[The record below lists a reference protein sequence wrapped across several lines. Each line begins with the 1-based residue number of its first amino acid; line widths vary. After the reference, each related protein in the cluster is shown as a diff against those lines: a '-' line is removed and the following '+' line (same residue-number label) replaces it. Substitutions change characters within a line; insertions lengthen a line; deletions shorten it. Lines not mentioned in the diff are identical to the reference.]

1 MVQSTLVKS
10 INYKEIKD
18 IDEENREYFKEFYK
32 LNDAITYNIKL
43 FDQQIEIT
51 FGLKNNSFLDKN
63 IVYYPIYLVVNDI
76 MSYQIGIL
84 ELFSND
90 LFNNLDEN
98 GDIIFDNLNNT
109 LFFSYS
115 KEFIEKIIKAKAI
128 KTIKKSKPKPPAS
141 NKKDDN
147 LDDEIDKLLEESEEP
162 DITIHDT
169 SSDKKKHTDWIQKFM
184 KDNHYTIKHTD
195 PNGNCFFEAASIAMQ
210 SIKKN
215 VSIDE
220 LRSLLSSKVND
231 EIFNTYKLLY
241 ENAIDEL
248 KKLTLELSALET
260 TKKELN
266 IQFKKT
272 KNRTDQKVIESKYY
286 NIKDNIKDNESLKLY
301 QLNLL
306 EDFKFMKDITT
317 IEQLKGFILS
327 RSYWAD
333 TWAITTIER
342 ILNVKFIILSE
353 EAYTNKDFGNIL
365 QCGQLNDELSNFEPS
380 HYIIVSYTGNHYNL
394 IEYKEI
400 GALKFTELTINIK
413 DLIKDKCLERNA
425 GPWYIIPEFKEYKDH
440 GLEEIEP
447 ELYDDDIVFQF
458 YAKSDAKP
466 YPGKGSGE
474 KIPKDRIKDFA
485 ELSRITNWRK
495 KLSNFWDGHTFDLDG
510 KKWKSVEHYY
520 QGSKFKKNNFDFY
533 KEFSLDSKSK
543 LSEDTAFAKAAG
555 DKTGKYKD
563 QQIRD
568 KKITIDPDF
577 DKRKKEEIL
586 NAQIAKFQ
594 QNDDLKDLLIKTKN
608 AKLQHYSRGTPAIV
622 FKDLMLLRKRLS

>member
-1 MVQSTLVKS
+1 MVQSTLIKS
-10 INYKEIKD
+10 INYQEVKD
-18 IDEENREYFKEFYK
+18 IDKENIEYFKEYYK

-43 FDQQIEIT
+43 FDNQIEIT
-51 FGLKNNSFLDKN
+51 FGLKNNRFLDKN
-63 IVYYPIYLVVNDI
+63 IVYYPIYLVINDI

-84 ELFSND
+84 ELFSSD

-115 KEFIEKIIKAKAI
+115 KEFIEKIIKVKEV
-128 KTIKKSKPKPPAS
+128 KEVKSLKKSKPKISDS
-141 NKKDDN
+141 NKIDDD
-147 LDDEIDKLLEESEEP
+147 LDDEIDKLLEDS
-162 DITIHDT
+162 DITSYDT
-169 SSDKKKHTDWIQKFM
+169 KNPIYWVQKFM
-184 KDNHYTIKHTD
+184 KDNNYTIKNTD
-195 PNGNCFFEAASIAMQ
+195 PNGNCFFEAVSIALQ
-210 SIKKN
+210 SINKN
-215 VSIDE
+215 ISIDE
-220 LRSLLSSKVND
+220 LRSLLSNKVND
-231 EIFNTYKLLY
+231 DIFNTYKLLY
-241 ENAIDEL
+241 DNTIDEL
-248 KKLTLELSALET
+248 KNLNLELSTLET

-272 KNRTDQKVIESKYY
+272 KNRQQQKEIESTYY
-286 NIKDNIKDNESLKLY
+286 TIKDNIKDNESLKQY
-301 QLNLL
+301 QINLL

-317 IEQLKGFILS
+317 IEQLKNLILS

-342 ILNVKFIILSE
+342 ILNVKFIILSQ
-353 EAYTNKDFGNIL
+353 EAYTTNDFGNIL
-365 QCGQLNDELSNFEPS
+365 QCGQLNDELDNFEPS
-380 HYIIVSYTGNHYNL
+380 HYIIVSYSGNHYNL
-394 IEYKEI
+394 IQYKDI
-400 GALKFTELTINIK
+400 GALKFTELNINIK

-425 GPWYIIPEFKEYKDH
+425 GPWYIIPEFKQYKEYK
-440 GLEEIEP
+440 LEEVQP

-458 YAKSDAKP
+458 YARSDTKP

-485 ELSRITNWRK
+485 ELSRINNWRK

-520 QGSKFKKNNFDFY
+520 QGSKFKKNNYDFY

-543 LSEDTAFAKAAG
+543 LSEDPTFAKAAG
-555 DKTGKYKD
+555 DKTGKYKQ

-568 KKITIDPDF
+568 TKITIDPDF
-577 DKRKKEEIL
+577 DKRKKEEVL

-608 AKLQHYSRGTPAIV
+608 AKLQHYSRGSPAIV
-622 FKDLMLLRKRLS
+622 FNDLMLLRKRLS